1 MMRVLKPLQDKATTG
16 AGKRLVL
23 PEPRRVRLLIRGEG
37 SVSAGAVT
45 IECYP
50 ESTARGTQ
58 ASPLFEIASVL
69 VRFDHLTSNLV
80 NANHKLSEKP
90 KSHLAAT
97 ALACDGRRD
106 VDSVCSA
113 FNGAMNRGDGL
124 LGPASGQSIELFH

>member
-1 MMRVLKPLQDKATTG
+1 MTP
-16 AGKRLVL
+16 AGD
-23 PEPRRVRLLIRGEG
+23 EHQ
-37 SVSAGAVT
+37 
-45 IECYP
+45 
-50 ESTARGTQ
+50 ARGTQ

-97 ALACDGRRD
+97 ALGCDGRRD

-124 LGPASGQSIELFH
+124 VGSPSHQNIELFH